1 MGSHSVALP
10 HGPKQPNDFEQLHF
24 FATMRASRV
33 LKPKS
38 SLTSAPQCRDRAVR
52 GRVGLHQNGFQS
64 AALPHA
70 LKQADDSE

>member
-10 HGPKQPNDFEQLHF
+10 HGPQQPNYVEQLHSS
-24 FATMRASRV
+24 ATLMASRV
-33 LKPKS
+33 LKPHS
-38 SLTSAPQCRDRAVR
+38 SLASAPQCRDCAVW

-70 LKQADDSE
+70 LKQANDTE